1 MNFDNY
7 QSAAKLTAVYPKD
20 VALAYLSLGLGNEA
34 GEAQGK
40 IKKYLR
46 GDYDMEA
53 LKEKLEGE
61 LGDVLWYLAVL
72 ADSMGLSLDTIAQ
85 ANIAKLHDR
94 AARGKLKG
102 DGDTR

>member
-7 QSAAKLTAVYPKD
+7 QSAAKATAIFPTNR
-20 VALAYLSLGLGNEA
+20 AIPYLSLGLGNEA
-34 GEAQGK
+34 GEVQGK
-40 IKKYLR
+40 VKKYLR
-46 GDYDMEA
+46 GDYDRDA
-53 LKEKLEGE
+53 LREKLEGE

-72 ADSMGLSLDTIAQ
+72 ADSMDLSLDTIAQ

-94 AARGKLKG
+94 AVRGKLKG

>member
-20 VALAYLSLGLGNEA
+20 VAIAYLSLGLGNEA

-46 GDYDMEA
+46 GDYDMAA

-72 ADSMGLSLDTIAQ
+72 ADAMGLSLDQIAQ

-94 AARGKLKG
+94 AVRGKLKG